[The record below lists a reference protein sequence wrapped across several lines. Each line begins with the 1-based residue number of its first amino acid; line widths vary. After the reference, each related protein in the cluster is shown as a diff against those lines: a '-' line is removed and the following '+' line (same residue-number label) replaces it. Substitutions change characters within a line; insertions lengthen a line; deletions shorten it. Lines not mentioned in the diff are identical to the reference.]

1 MLIFGWQKSTLIH
14 SYYLLFSCV
23 YNMNLYRRKQWFTLL
38 EVIVVMVVFFIL
50 ITTVSSLFIHLYKIK
65 GWLEAR
71 QTVTQDTYFLLEK
84 LQTMMKDYTVDYE
97 EYWNRKSGWCME
109 AERTENWPWW
119 IPEWNLDWSC
129 NRFSGYGN
137 ENMNIYGD
145 SIMSPVYRW
154 WYNVLYYCS
163 SDINWFA
170 TTTSSDTYAVL
181 DITNM
186 TPGYGVNCTKSGSWW
201 NHSFWQYRNL
211 FIDVKDDVDFVPWAV
226 KDDDDDD
233 LWNGPEAIYQTSDNH
248 PQELYL
254 ISHDKQRR
262 MFIRRTCETGED
274 MNGDSVI
281 SKSEKLCKLQVLQL
295 RWFDAWEAH
304 NFNLN
309 YKWVYDGVIDTW
321 ACDYSMGFV
330 CRGPSIEWAFPNYN
344 LPDWVNDGW
353 KDLLGSNITISD
365 RKLKILPLKDP
376 NLARNDSSSQLSPYV
391 IVSLTSQ
398 LYAKNWKS
406 KLTLDQMNGFTLPI
420 QTQFSFSIQ

>member
-38 EVIVVMVVFFIL
+38 EVIVVMVVFFML

-97 EYWNRKSGWCME
+97 EYWNRKVVWCTSLDWE
-109 AERTENWPWW
+109 PWDPRWNENW
-119 IPEWNLDWSC
+119 NCTKFTS
-129 NRFSGYGN
+129 YGN
-137 ENMNIYGD
+137 YNNNIYGEGPAA
-145 SIMSPVYRW
+145 SPHPTFFHI
-154 WYNVLYYCS
+154 LFYCS
-163 SDINWFA
+163 SIEDALVKPTNSSETAVYDIYNNKDALW
-170 TTTSSDTYAVL
+170 
-181 DITNM
+181 M
-186 TPGYGVNCTKSGSWW
+186 NCTKQTRWQLYQAYG
-201 NHSFWQYRNL
+201 QYRNL
-211 FIDVKDDVDFVPWAV
+211 FTDVKEDVDFVLWAA
-226 KDDDDDD
+226 KDDDDEDMGD
-233 LWNGPEAIYQTSDNH
+233 GPEAVYQTATNY

-262 MFIRRTCETGED
+262 MFIRRVCETGED
-274 MNGDSVI
+274 MNGDNVI
-281 SKSEKLCKLQVLQL
+281 SKSEQLCKLQVLQL
-295 RWFDAWEAH
+295 KGFDAGYNH
-304 NFNLN
+304 DFDINNSQG
-309 YKWVYDGVIDTW
+309 VYDWVIDTW

-398 LYAKNWKS
+398 LYAKNWRG